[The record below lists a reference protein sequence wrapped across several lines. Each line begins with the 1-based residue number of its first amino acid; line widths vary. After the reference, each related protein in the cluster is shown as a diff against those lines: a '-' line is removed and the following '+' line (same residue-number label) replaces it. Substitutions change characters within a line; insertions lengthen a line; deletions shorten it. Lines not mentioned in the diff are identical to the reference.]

1 MDELLTKG
9 LKVVPV
15 TIWGDEVVIGFNPKE
30 LSRLFDLTGDD
41 SFEVDLPEMVS
52 KFEIILSAACKAARQ
67 IPDDKLRWE
76 SPERERTLAQFVFH
90 LFDRPERALN
100 AYEVGE
106 YTQED
111 RGRLVEDVLGMVG
124 FEETARY
131 GEQILIRVR
140 DSLISE
146 RSFDQAKTLRTYMGY
161 KTTGEMLDL
170 ALGHS
175 GHHLKQLYEYMLLI
189 GIKPDSP
196 LQQQDFDGIAVPTEL
211 F

>member
-1 MDELLTKG
+1 MDELLSKG
-9 LKVVPV
+9 LKIVPV

-30 LSRLFDLTGDD
+30 LSRLFNLTGFD

-52 KFEIILSAACKAARQ
+52 KFEIILMAACKAARQ
-67 IPDDKLRWE
+67 IPEDKLRWE

-100 AYEVGE
+100 AYDVGQ

-124 FEETARY
+124 FEETAQY
-131 GEQILIRVR
+131 GEQILNKVKN
-140 DSLISE
+140 SLNADMAFNQSKI
-146 RSFDQAKTLRTYMGY
+146 LRTYMGD

-175 GHHLKQLYEYMLLI
+175 GHHLKQLYEYMALI
-189 GIKPDSP
+189 GIKPDAP
-196 LQQQDFDGIAVPTEL
+196 LQQQDFDGISVPTEL

>member
-1 MDELLTKG
+1 MDELLSKG

-15 TIWGDEVVIGFNPKE
+15 TIWNDEVVIGFNPKE
-30 LSRLFDLTGDD
+30 LSRLFNLTGFD

-52 KFEIILSAACKAARQ
+52 KFEIILMAACKAARQ
-67 IPDDKLRWE
+67 IPEDKLRWE

-100 AYEVGE
+100 AYDVGE

-124 FEETARY
+124 FEETAQY
-131 GEQILIRVR
+131 GEQILNKVR
-140 DSLISE
+140 NSLS
-146 RSFDQAKTLRTYMGY
+146 SGLDFDQSKILRTYMGE

-175 GHHLKQLYEYMLLI
+175 GHHLKQLYEYMALI
-189 GIKPDSP
+189 GIKPDVP
-196 LQQQDFDGIAVPTEL
+196 LQPQDFDGISVPTEL